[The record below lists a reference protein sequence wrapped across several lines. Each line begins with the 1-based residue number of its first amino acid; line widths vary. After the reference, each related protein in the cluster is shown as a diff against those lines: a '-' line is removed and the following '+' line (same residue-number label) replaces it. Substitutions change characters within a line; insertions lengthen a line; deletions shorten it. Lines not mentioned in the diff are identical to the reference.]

1 MTETVECAVIGA
13 GVVGLAVAR
22 ALAQSGRDV
31 LILEAA
37 PTFGT
42 GVSARSSE
50 VLHAGIY
57 YAPGSEKARFCA
69 PGAKRLRHYLE
80 ERAIGFRPTGKLIVA
95 QAGEEAA
102 LDALKATG
110 EANGVEGLTLLT
122 AAQARALEPE
132 LSLSA
137 ALWSPATG
145 ILDSHGLMLSLLAD
159 AEAAGA
165 DLATH
170 SPALSGRLADDG
182 IEIAIGGR
190 DPCRLRARYVVNA
203 AGLGAQALAS
213 RIDGLPAQTVP
224 PLYFCKGSYFLPEGR
239 APFSRLVYP
248 TPSQAGLGIHYTLD
262 LAGQGRFG
270 PDTEWIE
277 TENYTLDESRGQ
289 SFRAA
294 IERYWPGLG
303 QRELR
308 PGYAGIRPKIQAP
321 DDPARDFAILGPK
334 DHGVTGLVNLFGIE
348 SPGLTACL
356 AIATHVEELLS

>member
-37 PTFGT
+37 PTFGS

-57 YAPGSEKARFCA
+57 YAPGSLKARFCVE
-69 PGAKRLRHYLE
+69 GAKRLRRYLE
-80 ERAIGFRPTGKLIVA
+80 ERAIGFRATGKLIVA
-95 QAGEEAA
+95 QSGEEAT

-110 EANGVEGLTLLT
+110 EANGVEGLVLLT
-122 AAQARALEPE
+122 AAQAREMEPA

-145 ILDSHGLMLSLLAD
+145 IFDSHGLMLALLAD

-170 SPALSGRLADDG
+170 SPALGGKVTDDG
-182 IEIAIGGR
+182 VEIAVGGQ
-190 DPCRLRARYVVNA
+190 DPCCLRARYVVNA
-203 AGLGAQALAS
+203 AGLGAQSLAS
-213 RIDGLPAQTVP
+213 RIEGLPARSVP
-224 PLYFCKGSYFLPEGR
+224 PLHLCKGSYFLPEGR

-248 TPSQAGLGIHYTLD
+248 TPSQAGLGVHYTLD

-277 TENYTLDESRGQ
+277 AENYTLDESRGHA
-289 SFRAA
+289 FRAA
-294 IERYWPGLG
+294 IARYWPGLG
-303 QRELR
+303 QRDLR

-321 DDPARDFAILGPK
+321 GDPARDFAILGPK

-356 AIATHVEELLS
+356 SIATHVEELLS

>member
-13 GVVGLAVAR
+13 GVVGLAIAST
-22 ALAQSGRDV
+22 LAQSGRSV

-37 PTFGT
+37 PTFGA

-57 YAPGSEKARFCA
+57 YAPGSLKARFCVE
-69 PGAKRLRHYLE
+69 GAKRLRHYLE
-80 ERAIGFRPTGKLIVA
+80 ERAIGFCPTGKLIVA
-95 QAGEEAA
+95 QAGEEAT

-110 EANGVEGLTLLT
+110 EANGVEDLTLLT

-145 ILDSHGLMLSLLAD
+145 ILDSHALMLSLLAD

-170 SPALSGRLADDG
+170 SPALGGMLTDDG
-182 IEIAIGGR
+182 IEIAVGGR
-190 DPCRLRARYVVNA
+190 DPCRLRARCVVNA

-224 PLYFCKGSYFLPEGR
+224 PLHLCKGSYFLPEGR

-277 TENYTLDESRGQ
+277 TENYALDESRGQ

-308 PGYAGIRPKIQAP
+308 PGYAGIRPKIQSP
-321 DDPARDFAILGPK
+321 GDPARDFAILGPK